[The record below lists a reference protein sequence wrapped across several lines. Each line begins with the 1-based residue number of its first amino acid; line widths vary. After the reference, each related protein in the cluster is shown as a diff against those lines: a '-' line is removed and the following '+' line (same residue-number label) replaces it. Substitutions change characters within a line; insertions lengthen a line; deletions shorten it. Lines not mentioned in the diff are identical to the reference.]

1 MITDVLFIIIGIVIV
16 LMGADKLTEAA
27 SSLARGMKIPE
38 IVIGLTIV
46 SMGTSAPELF
56 VSLTSALQHTPD
68 MALGNVIGSNIFN
81 TLLIVGCAAI
91 VAPMTIAHTT
101 VSKDIPF
108 SLLASALLVVLCMDD
123 FSSVQITG
131 HVLSRTDGVVL
142 LLCLALFMWLTYR
155 VAMRNR
161 KETTVAPP
169 SMPWWRAVLWMA
181 LGLGALVLGS
191 DLFVSS
197 ASDLAVSLGMS
208 QAVVGL
214 TIVAGGT
221 SLPEL
226 ATSMVSAK
234 KGNSDIAIGN
244 VIGSNMFNILMI
256 IGITGLVKPMHI
268 AGITPVDLTML
279 LVSML
284 LLWLFCRTKYA
295 VKRWE
300 GAVLTVVYMAYL
312 AWLIANAV

>member
-142 LLCLALFMWLTYR
+142 LLCMALFMWLTYR

-226 ATSMVSAK
+226 ATSVVAAYRGRSA
-234 KGNSDIAIGN
+234 IAIGN
-244 VIGSNMFNILMI
+244 VIGSNVFNILAI
-256 IGITGLVKPMHI
+256 LGITAVISPLHI
-268 AGITPVDLTML
+268 SGITPIDLGL
-279 LVSML
+279 LLGSVA
-284 LLWLFCRTKYA
+284 LLWLFCFTKYTVA
-295 VKRWE
+295 RWE
-300 GAVLTVVYMAYL
+300 GWLLTLIFGAYMG
-312 AWLIANAV
+312 WLLWQV

>member
-169 SMPWWRAVLWMA
+169 SMPWWRAMLWMA

-226 ATSMVSAK
+226 ATSVVAAYRGRSA
-234 KGNSDIAIGN
+234 IAIGN
-244 VIGSNMFNILMI
+244 VIGSNVFNILAI
-256 IGITGLVKPMHI
+256 LGITAVISPLHI
-268 AGITPVDLTML
+268 SGITPIDLGL
-279 LVSML
+279 LLGSVA
-284 LLWLFCRTKYA
+284 LLWLFCFTKYTVA
-295 VKRWE
+295 RWE
-300 GAVLTVVYMAYL
+300 GWLLTLIFGAYMG
-312 AWLIANAV
+312 WLLWQV

>member
-226 ATSMVSAK
+226 ATSVVAAYRGRSA
-234 KGNSDIAIGN
+234 IAIGN
-244 VIGSNMFNILMI
+244 VIGSNVFNILAI
-256 IGITGLVKPMHI
+256 LGITAVISPLHI
-268 AGITPVDLTML
+268 SGITPIDLGL
-279 LVSML
+279 LLGSVT
-284 LLWLFCRTKYA
+284 LLWLFCFTKYTVA
-295 VKRWE
+295 RWE
-300 GAVLTVVYMAYL
+300 GWLLTLIFGAYMG
-312 AWLIANAV
+312 WLLWQV

>member
-161 KETTVAPP
+161 KEATVAPP

-226 ATSMVSAK
+226 ATSVVAAYRGRSA
-234 KGNSDIAIGN
+234 IAIGN
-244 VIGSNMFNILMI
+244 VIGSNVFNILAI
-256 IGITGLVKPMHI
+256 LGITTVISPLHI
-268 AGITPVDLTML
+268 SGITPIDLGL
-279 LVSML
+279 LLGSVA
-284 LLWLFCRTKYA
+284 LLWLFCFTKYTVA
-295 VKRWE
+295 RWE
-300 GAVLTVVYMAYL
+300 GWLLTLIFGAYMG
-312 AWLIANAV
+312 WLLWQV

>member
-1 MITDVLFIIIGIVIV
+1 MITDVLLIIIGIAIV
-16 LMGADKLTEAA
+16 LIGADKLTAAA

-81 TLLIVGCAAI
+81 TLLIVGCAAV
-91 VAPMTIAHTT
+91 VAPMTIARTT
-101 VSKDIPF
+101 VTKDIPF
-108 SLLASALLVVLCMDD
+108 SFLSAVVLVVLCMDS
-123 FSSVQITG
+123 FSSLNITG

-142 LLCLALFMWLTYR
+142 LLCLALFMWQTYR
-155 VAMRNR
+155 VAMRER
-161 KETTVAPP
+161 KETVAAPP
-169 SMPWWRAVLWMA
+169 SMPWWRALLWMA

-197 ASDLAVSLGMS
+197 ASALAVSLGMS

-226 ATSMVSAK
+226 ATSVVAAYRGRSA
-234 KGNSDIAIGN
+234 IAIGN
-244 VIGSNMFNILMI
+244 VIGSNVFNILAI
-256 IGITGLVKPMHI
+256 LGLTSLISPLQI
-268 AGITPVDLTML
+268 SGITPVDLGL
-279 LVSML
+279 LLGSVA
-284 LLWLFCRTKYA
+284 LLWLFCFTKYTVA
-295 VKRWE
+295 RWE
-300 GAVLTVVYMAYL
+300 GWVLILIFGAYMG
-312 AWLIANAV
+312 WLLYQV

>member
-226 ATSMVSAK
+226 ATSVVAAYRGRSA
-234 KGNSDIAIGN
+234 IAIGN
-244 VIGSNMFNILMI
+244 VIGSNVFNILAI
-256 IGITGLVKPMHI
+256 LGITAVISPLHI
-268 AGITPVDLTML
+268 SGITPIDLGL
-279 LVSML
+279 LLGSVA
-284 LLWLFCRTKYA
+284 LLWLFSFTKYTVA
-295 VKRWE
+295 RWE
-300 GAVLTVVYMAYL
+300 GWLLTLIFGAYMG
-312 AWLIANAV
+312 WLLWQV

>member
-226 ATSMVSAK
+226 ATSVVAACRGRSA
-234 KGNSDIAIGN
+234 IAIGN
-244 VIGSNMFNILMI
+244 VIGSNVLNILAI
-256 IGITGLVKPMHI
+256 LGITAVISPLHI
-268 AGITPVDLTML
+268 SGITPIDLGL
-279 LVSML
+279 LLGSVA
-284 LLWLFCRTKYA
+284 LLWLFCFTKYTVA
-295 VKRWE
+295 RWE
-300 GAVLTVVYMAYL
+300 GWLLTLIFGAYMG
-312 AWLIANAV
+312 WLLWQV

>member
-169 SMPWWRAVLWMA
+169 SMPWWRAMLWMA

-226 ATSMVSAK
+226 ATSVVAAYRGRSA
-234 KGNSDIAIGN
+234 IAIGN
-244 VIGSNMFNILMI
+244 VIGSNVFNILAI
-256 IGITGLVKPMHI
+256 LGITAIISPLHI
-268 AGITPVDLTML
+268 SGITPIDLGL
-279 LVSML
+279 LLGSVA
-284 LLWLFCRTKYA
+284 LLWLFCFTKYTVA
-295 VKRWE
+295 RWE
-300 GAVLTVVYMAYL
+300 GWLLTLIFGAYMG
-312 AWLIANAV
+312 WLLWQV

>member
-142 LLCLALFMWLTYR
+142 LLCLALFMWQTYR

-226 ATSMVSAK
+226 ATSVVAAYRGRSA
-234 KGNSDIAIGN
+234 IAIGN
-244 VIGSNMFNILMI
+244 VIGSNVFNILAI
-256 IGITGLVKPMHI
+256 LGITAVISPLHI
-268 AGITPVDLTML
+268 SGITPIDLGL
-279 LVSML
+279 LLGSVA
-284 LLWLFCRTKYA
+284 LLWLFCFTKYTVA
-295 VKRWE
+295 RWE
-300 GAVLTVVYMAYL
+300 GWLLTLIFGAYMG
-312 AWLIANAV
+312 WLLWQV

>member
-142 LLCLALFMWLTYR
+142 LLCMALFMWLTYR

-226 ATSMVSAK
+226 ATSVVAAYRGRSA
-234 KGNSDIAIGN
+234 IAIGN
-244 VIGSNMFNILMI
+244 VIGSNVFNILAI
-256 IGITGLVKPMHI
+256 LGITAVISPLHI
-268 AGITPVDLTML
+268 SGITPIDLGL
-279 LVSML
+279 LLGSVA
-284 LLWLFCRTKYA
+284 LLWLFCFTTYTVA
-295 VKRWE
+295 RWE
-300 GAVLTVVYMAYL
+300 GWLLTLIFGAYMG
-312 AWLIANAV
+312 WLLWQV

>member
-226 ATSMVSAK
+226 ATSVVAAYRGRSA
-234 KGNSDIAIGN
+234 IAIGN
-244 VIGSNMFNILMI
+244 VIGSNVFNILAI
-256 IGITGLVKPMHI
+256 LRITAVISPLHI
-268 AGITPVDLTML
+268 SGITPIDLGL
-279 LVSML
+279 LLGSVA
-284 LLWLFCRTKYA
+284 LLWLFCFTKYTVA
-295 VKRWE
+295 RWE
-300 GAVLTVVYMAYL
+300 GWLLTLIFGAYIG
-312 AWLIANAV
+312 WLLWQV

>member
-226 ATSMVSAK
+226 ATSVVAAYRGRSA
-234 KGNSDIAIGN
+234 IAIGN
-244 VIGSNMFNILMI
+244 VIGSNVLNILAI
-256 IGITGLVKPMHI
+256 LGITAVISPLHI
-268 AGITPVDLTML
+268 SGITPIDLGL
-279 LVSML
+279 LLGSVA
-284 LLWLFCRTKYA
+284 LLWLFCFTKYTVA
-295 VKRWE
+295 RWE
-300 GAVLTVVYMAYL
+300 GWLLTLIFGAYMGL
-312 AWLIANAV
+312 LLWQV

>member
-226 ATSMVSAK
+226 ATSVVAAYRGRSV
-234 KGNSDIAIGN
+234 IAIGN
-244 VIGSNMFNILMI
+244 VIGSNVFNILAI
-256 IGITGLVKPMHI
+256 LGITAVISPLHI
-268 AGITPVDLTML
+268 SGITPIDLGL
-279 LVSML
+279 LLGSVA
-284 LLWLFCRTKYA
+284 LLWLFCFTKYTVA
-295 VKRWE
+295 RWE
-300 GAVLTVVYMAYL
+300 GWLLTLIFGAYMG
-312 AWLIANAV
+312 WLLWQV

>member
-16 LMGADKLTEAA
+16 LMGADKLTESA

-226 ATSMVSAK
+226 ATSVVAAYRGRSA
-234 KGNSDIAIGN
+234 IAIGN
-244 VIGSNMFNILMI
+244 VIGSNVFNILAI
-256 IGITGLVKPMHI
+256 LGITAVISPLHI
-268 AGITPVDLTML
+268 SGITPIDLGL
-279 LVSML
+279 LLGSVA
-284 LLWLFCRTKYA
+284 LLWLFCFTKYTVA
-295 VKRWE
+295 RWE
-300 GAVLTVVYMAYL
+300 GWLLTLIFVAYMG
-312 AWLIANAV
+312 WLLWQV

>member
-169 SMPWWRAVLWMA
+169 SMPWWRAVLWMV

-226 ATSMVSAK
+226 ATSVVAAYRGRSA
-234 KGNSDIAIGN
+234 IAIGN
-244 VIGSNMFNILMI
+244 VIGSNVFNILAI
-256 IGITGLVKPMHI
+256 LGITAVISPLHI
-268 AGITPVDLTML
+268 SGITPIDLGL
-279 LVSML
+279 LLGSVA
-284 LLWLFCRTKYA
+284 LLWLFCFTKYTVA
-295 VKRWE
+295 RWE
-300 GAVLTVVYMAYL
+300 GWLLTLIFGAYMG
-312 AWLIANAV
+312 WLLWQV

>member
-16 LMGADKLTEAA
+16 LMGADKLTESA

-123 FSSVQITG
+123 FNSVQITG

-226 ATSMVSAK
+226 ATSVVAAYRGRSA
-234 KGNSDIAIGN
+234 IAIGN
-244 VIGSNMFNILMI
+244 VIGSNVFNILAI
-256 IGITGLVKPMHI
+256 LGITAVISPLHI
-268 AGITPVDLTML
+268 SGITPIDLGL
-279 LVSML
+279 LLGSVA
-284 LLWLFCRTKYA
+284 LLWLFCFTKYTVA
-295 VKRWE
+295 RWE
-300 GAVLTVVYMAYL
+300 GWLLTLIFGAYMG
-312 AWLIANAV
+312 WLLWQV

>member
-16 LMGADKLTEAA
+16 LMGADKLTESA

-226 ATSMVSAK
+226 ATSVVAAYRGRSA
-234 KGNSDIAIGN
+234 IAIGN
-244 VIGSNMFNILMI
+244 VIGSNVFNILAI
-256 IGITGLVKPMHI
+256 LGITAVISPLHI
-268 AGITPVDLTML
+268 SGITPIDLGL
-279 LVSML
+279 LLGSVT
-284 LLWLFCRTKYA
+284 LLWLFCFTKYTVA
-295 VKRWE
+295 RWE
-300 GAVLTVVYMAYL
+300 GWLLTLIFGAYMG
-312 AWLIANAV
+312 WLLWQV

>member
-142 LLCLALFMWLTYR
+142 LLCLALFMWQTYR

-226 ATSMVSAK
+226 ATSVVAAYRGRSA
-234 KGNSDIAIGN
+234 IAIGN
-244 VIGSNMFNILMI
+244 VIGSNVFNILAI
-256 IGITGLVKPMHI
+256 LGITAVISPLHI
-268 AGITPVDLTML
+268 SGITPIDLGL
-279 LVSML
+279 LLGSVA
-284 LLWLFCRTKYA
+284 LLWLFCFTKYTVA
-295 VKRWE
+295 RWE
-300 GAVLTVVYMAYL
+300 GWLLTLIFVAYMG
-312 AWLIANAV
+312 WLLWQV

>member
-226 ATSMVSAK
+226 ATSVVAAYRGRSA
-234 KGNSDIAIGN
+234 IAIGN
-244 VIGSNMFNILMI
+244 VIGSNVFNILAI
-256 IGITGLVKPMHI
+256 LGITAVISPLHI
-268 AGITPVDLTML
+268 SGITPIDLGL
-279 LVSML
+279 LLGSVA
-284 LLWLFCRTKYA
+284 LLWLFCFTKYTVA
-295 VKRWE
+295 RWE
-300 GAVLTVVYMAYL
+300 GWLLTLIFSAYMG
-312 AWLIANAV
+312 WLLWQV

>member
-91 VAPMTIAHTT
+91 VAPITIAHTT

-226 ATSMVSAK
+226 ATSVVAAYRGRSA
-234 KGNSDIAIGN
+234 IAIGN
-244 VIGSNMFNILMI
+244 VIGSNVFNILAI
-256 IGITGLVKPMHI
+256 LGITAVISPLHI
-268 AGITPVDLTML
+268 SGITPIDLGL
-279 LVSML
+279 LLGSVT
-284 LLWLFCRTKYA
+284 LLWLFCFTKYTVA
-295 VKRWE
+295 RWE
-300 GAVLTVVYMAYL
+300 GWLLTLIFGAYMG
-312 AWLIANAV
+312 WLLWQV

>member
-226 ATSMVSAK
+226 ATSVVAAYRGRSA
-234 KGNSDIAIGN
+234 IAIGN
-244 VIGSNMFNILMI
+244 VRGSNVFNILAI
-256 IGITGLVKPMHI
+256 LGITAVISPLHI
-268 AGITPVDLTML
+268 SGITPIDLGL
-279 LVSML
+279 LLGSVA
-284 LLWLFCRTKYA
+284 LLWLFCFTKYTVA
-295 VKRWE
+295 RWE
-300 GAVLTVVYMAYL
+300 GWLLTLIFVAYMG
-312 AWLIANAV
+312 WLLWQV

>member
-226 ATSMVSAK
+226 ATSVVAAYRGRSA
-234 KGNSDIAIGN
+234 IAIGN
-244 VIGSNMFNILMI
+244 VIGSNVFNILAI
-256 IGITGLVKPMHI
+256 LGITAVISPLHI
-268 AGITPVDLTML
+268 SGITPIDLGL
-279 LVSML
+279 LLGSVA
-284 LLWLFCRTKYA
+284 LLWLFCFTKYTVA
-295 VKRWE
+295 RWE
-300 GAVLTVVYMAYL
+300 GWLLTLIFGAYIG
-312 AWLIANAV
+312 WLLWQV

>member
-226 ATSMVSAK
+226 ATSVVAAYRGRSA
-234 KGNSDIAIGN
+234 IAIGN
-244 VIGSNMFNILMI
+244 VIGSNVLNILAI
-256 IGITGLVKPMHI
+256 LGITAVISPLHI
-268 AGITPVDLTML
+268 SGITPIDLGL
-279 LVSML
+279 LLGSVA
-284 LLWLFCRTKYA
+284 LLWLFCFTKYTVA
-295 VKRWE
+295 RWE
-300 GAVLTVVYMAYL
+300 GWLLTLIFGAYMG
-312 AWLIANAV
+312 WLLWQV

>member
-1 MITDVLFIIIGIVIV
+1 MITDVLFIILGIVIV

-226 ATSMVSAK
+226 ATSVVAAYRGRSA
-234 KGNSDIAIGN
+234 IAIGN
-244 VIGSNMFNILMI
+244 VIGSNVFNILAI
-256 IGITGLVKPMHI
+256 LGITAVISPLHI
-268 AGITPVDLTML
+268 SGITPIDLGL
-279 LVSML
+279 LLGSVA
-284 LLWLFCRTKYA
+284 LLWLFCFTKYTVA
-295 VKRWE
+295 RWE
-300 GAVLTVVYMAYL
+300 GWLLTLIFGAYMG
-312 AWLIANAV
+312 WLLWQV

>member
-226 ATSMVSAK
+226 ATSVVAAYRGRSA
-234 KGNSDIAIGN
+234 IAIGN
-244 VIGSNMFNILMI
+244 VIGSNVFNILAI
-256 IGITGLVKPMHI
+256 LGITAVISPLHI
-268 AGITPVDLTML
+268 SGITPIDLGL
-279 LVSML
+279 LLGSVA
-284 LLWLFCRTKYA
+284 LLWLFCFTKYTVA
-295 VKRWE
+295 RWE
-300 GAVLTVVYMAYL
+300 GWLLTLIFVAYMG
-312 AWLIANAV
+312 WLLWQV

>member
-169 SMPWWRAVLWMA
+169 SMPWWRALLWMA

-226 ATSMVSAK
+226 ATSVVAAYRGRSA
-234 KGNSDIAIGN
+234 IAIGN
-244 VIGSNMFNILMI
+244 VIGSNVFNILAI
-256 IGITGLVKPMHI
+256 LGITAVISPLHI
-268 AGITPVDLTML
+268 SGITPIDLGL
-279 LVSML
+279 LLGSVA
-284 LLWLFCRTKYA
+284 LLWLFCFTKYTVA
-295 VKRWE
+295 RWE
-300 GAVLTVVYMAYL
+300 GWLLTLIFGAYMG
-312 AWLIANAV
+312 WLLWQV

>member
-142 LLCLALFMWLTYR
+142 LLCLALFMWQTYR

-169 SMPWWRAVLWMA
+169 SMPWWLAVLWMA

-226 ATSMVSAK
+226 ATSVVAAYRGRSA
-234 KGNSDIAIGN
+234 IAIGN
-244 VIGSNMFNILMI
+244 VIGSNVFNILAI
-256 IGITGLVKPMHI
+256 LGITAVISPLHI
-268 AGITPVDLTML
+268 SGITPIDLGL
-279 LVSML
+279 LLGSVA
-284 LLWLFCRTKYA
+284 LLWLFCFTKYTVA
-295 VKRWE
+295 RWE
-300 GAVLTVVYMAYL
+300 GWLLTLIFGAYMG
-312 AWLIANAV
+312 WLLWQV

>member
-16 LMGADKLTEAA
+16 LMGADKLTESA

-226 ATSMVSAK
+226 ATSVVAAYRGRSA
-234 KGNSDIAIGN
+234 IAIGN
-244 VIGSNMFNILMI
+244 VIGSNVFNILAI
-256 IGITGLVKPMHI
+256 LGITAVISPLHI
-268 AGITPVDLTML
+268 SGITPIDLGL
-279 LVSML
+279 LLGSVA
-284 LLWLFCRTKYA
+284 LLWLFCFTKYTVA
-295 VKRWE
+295 RWE
-300 GAVLTVVYMAYL
+300 GWLLTLIFGAYMG
-312 AWLIANAV
+312 WLLWQV

>member
-214 TIVAGGT
+214 TIVACGT

-226 ATSMVSAK
+226 ATSVVAAYRGRSA
-234 KGNSDIAIGN
+234 IAIGN
-244 VIGSNMFNILMI
+244 VIGSNVFNILAI
-256 IGITGLVKPMHI
+256 LGITAVISPLHI
-268 AGITPVDLTML
+268 SGITPIDLGL
-279 LVSML
+279 LLGSVA
-284 LLWLFCRTKYA
+284 LLWLFCFTKYTVA
-295 VKRWE
+295 RWE
-300 GAVLTVVYMAYL
+300 GWLLTLIFGAYMG
-312 AWLIANAV
+312 WLLWQV

>member
-1 MITDVLFIIIGIVIV
+1 MITDVLFIGIGIVIV
-16 LMGADKLTEAA
+16 LMGADKLTESA

-46 SMGTSAPELF
+46 SMGTSAPALF

-226 ATSMVSAK
+226 ATSVVAAYRGRSA
-234 KGNSDIAIGN
+234 IAIGN
-244 VIGSNMFNILMI
+244 VIGSNVFNILAI
-256 IGITGLVKPMHI
+256 LGITAVISPLHI
-268 AGITPVDLTML
+268 SGITPIDLGL
-279 LVSML
+279 LLGSVA
-284 LLWLFCRTKYA
+284 LLWLFCFTKYTVA
-295 VKRWE
+295 RWE
-300 GAVLTVVYMAYL
+300 GWLLTLIFGAYMG
-312 AWLIANAV
+312 WLLWQV

>member
-226 ATSMVSAK
+226 ATSVVAAYRGRSA
-234 KGNSDIAIGN
+234 IAIGN
-244 VIGSNMFNILMI
+244 VIGSNVFNILAI
-256 IGITGLVKPMHI
+256 LGITAVISPLHI
-268 AGITPVDLTML
+268 SGITPIDLGL
-279 LVSML
+279 LLGSVA
-284 LLWLFCRTKYA
+284 LLWLFCFTKYTVA
-295 VKRWE
+295 RWE
-300 GAVLTVVYMAYL
+300 GWLLTLIFGAYMG
-312 AWLIANAV
+312 WLLWQV

>member
-131 HVLSRTDGVVL
+131 HVLSRTDGVLL
-142 LLCLALFMWLTYR
+142 LLCLALFMWQTYR

-226 ATSMVSAK
+226 ATSVVAAYRGRSA
-234 KGNSDIAIGN
+234 IAIGN
-244 VIGSNMFNILMI
+244 VIGSNVFNILAI
-256 IGITGLVKPMHI
+256 LGITAVISPLHI
-268 AGITPVDLTML
+268 SGITPIDLGL
-279 LVSML
+279 LLGSVA
-284 LLWLFCRTKYA
+284 LLWLFCFTKYTVA
-295 VKRWE
+295 RWE
-300 GAVLTVVYMAYL
+300 GWLLTLIFGAYMG
-312 AWLIANAV
+312 WLLWQV

>member
-1 MITDVLFIIIGIVIV
+1 MSTDVLFIIIGIVIV
-16 LMGADKLTEAA
+16 LMGADTLTEAA

-226 ATSMVSAK
+226 ATSVVAAYRGRSA
-234 KGNSDIAIGN
+234 IAIGN
-244 VIGSNMFNILMI
+244 VIGSNVFNILAI
-256 IGITGLVKPMHI
+256 LGITAVISPLHI
-268 AGITPVDLTML
+268 SGITPIDLGL
-279 LVSML
+279 LLGSVA
-284 LLWLFCRTKYA
+284 LLWLFCFTKYTVA
-295 VKRWE
+295 RWE
-300 GAVLTVVYMAYL
+300 GWLLTLIFGAYMG
-312 AWLIANAV
+312 WLLWQV

>member
-142 LLCLALFMWLTYR
+142 LLCLALFMWQTYR

-226 ATSMVSAK
+226 ATSVVAAYRGRSA
-234 KGNSDIAIGN
+234 IAIGN
-244 VIGSNMFNILMI
+244 VIGSNVFNILAI
-256 IGITGLVKPMHI
+256 LGITAVISPLHI
-268 AGITPVDLTML
+268 SGITPIDLGL
-279 LVSML
+279 LLGSVT
-284 LLWLFCRTKYA
+284 LLWLFCFTKYTVA
-295 VKRWE
+295 RWE
-300 GAVLTVVYMAYL
+300 GWLLTLIFGAYMG
-312 AWLIANAV
+312 WLLWQV

>member
-161 KETTVAPP
+161 KDTTVAPP

-226 ATSMVSAK
+226 ATSVVAAYRGRSA
-234 KGNSDIAIGN
+234 IAIGN
-244 VIGSNMFNILMI
+244 VIGSNVFNILAI
-256 IGITGLVKPMHI
+256 LGITAVISPLHI
-268 AGITPVDLTML
+268 SGITPIDLGL
-279 LVSML
+279 LLGSVA
-284 LLWLFCRTKYA
+284 LLWLFCFTKYTVA
-295 VKRWE
+295 RWE
-300 GAVLTVVYMAYL
+300 GWLLTLIFGAYMG
-312 AWLIANAV
+312 WLLWQV

>member
-16 LMGADKLTEAA
+16 LMGADKLTESA

-142 LLCLALFMWLTYR
+142 LLCLALFMWQTYR

-226 ATSMVSAK
+226 ATSVVAAYRGRSA
-234 KGNSDIAIGN
+234 IAIGN
-244 VIGSNMFNILMI
+244 VIGSNVFNILAI
-256 IGITGLVKPMHI
+256 LGITAVISPLHI
-268 AGITPVDLTML
+268 SGITPIDLGL
-279 LVSML
+279 LLGSVT
-284 LLWLFCRTKYA
+284 LLWLFCFTKYTVA
-295 VKRWE
+295 RWE
-300 GAVLTVVYMAYL
+300 GWLLTLIFGAYMG
-312 AWLIANAV
+312 WLLWQV

>member
-226 ATSMVSAK
+226 ATSVVAAYRGRSA
-234 KGNSDIAIGN
+234 IAIGN
-244 VIGSNMFNILMI
+244 VIGSNVFNILAI
-256 IGITGLVKPMHI
+256 LGITAVISPLHI
-268 AGITPVDLTML
+268 SGITSIDLGL
-279 LVSML
+279 LLGSVA
-284 LLWLFCRTKYA
+284 LLWLFCFTKYTVA
-295 VKRWE
+295 RWE
-300 GAVLTVVYMAYL
+300 GWLLTLIFGAYMG
-312 AWLIANAV
+312 WLLWQV

>member
-226 ATSMVSAK
+226 ATSVVAAYRGRSA
-234 KGNSDIAIGN
+234 IAIGN
-244 VIGSNMFNILMI
+244 VIGSNVFNILAI
-256 IGITGLVKPMHI
+256 LGITAVISPLHI
-268 AGITPVDLTML
+268 SGITPIDLGL
-279 LVSML
+279 LLGSVA
-284 LLWLFCRTKYA
+284 LLWLFCFTKYTVA
-295 VKRWE
+295 RWE
-300 GAVLTVVYMAYL
+300 GWLLTRIFGAYMG
-312 AWLIANAV
+312 WLLWQV

>member
-16 LMGADKLTEAA
+16 LMGADKLTESA

-226 ATSMVSAK
+226 ATSVVAAYRGRSA
-234 KGNSDIAIGN
+234 IAIGN
-244 VIGSNMFNILMI
+244 VIGSNVFNILAI
-256 IGITGLVKPMHI
+256 LGITAVISPLHI
-268 AGITPVDLTML
+268 SGITPIDLG
-279 LVSML
+279 L
-284 LLWLFCRTKYA
+284 LLGSVALQWLFCFTKYTVA
-295 VKRWE
+295 RWE
-300 GAVLTVVYMAYL
+300 GWLLTLIFVAYMG
-312 AWLIANAV
+312 WLLWQV